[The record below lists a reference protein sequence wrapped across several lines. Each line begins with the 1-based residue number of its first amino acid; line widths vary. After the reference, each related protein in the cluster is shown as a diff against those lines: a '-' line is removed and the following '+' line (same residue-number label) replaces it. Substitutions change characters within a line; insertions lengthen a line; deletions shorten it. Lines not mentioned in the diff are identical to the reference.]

1 MNRTRVFILTFLLLS
16 AAIQLWA
23 HLEDRSSRSPSALK
37 RGATAPSLALTG
49 LDGGAVSLE
58 SFRGKI
64 VILDFWA
71 TWCAPCH
78 AEFNVLEPWWEQ
90 QSETGLLSDV
100 VFIAVNVQESLKLVQ
115 NFLAKRP
122 LPFTV
127 LRDPD
132 GAVAAAYQVSALP
145 TLVIIDQKGEVF
157 DVTTGYDP
165 TVGAR
170 LTALLNALQREEP
183 AP

>member
-23 HLEDRSSRSPSALK
+23 HLEDRSSRSPSTLK
-37 RGATAPSLALTG
+37 KGATAPGVALTG

-58 SFRGKI
+58 SYRGKI

-71 TWCAPCH
+71 TWCAPCQ
-78 AEFNVLEPWWEQ
+78 AEFNVLVPWWEQ
-90 QSETGLLSDV
+90 QSETGLLTDV
-100 VFIAVNVQESLKLVQ
+100 VFIAVNVQESEKLVE

-127 LRDPD
+127 LLDRD
-132 GAVAAAYQVSALP
+132 AVVATAYQVSALP
-145 TLVIIDQKGEVF
+145 TLVLIDQKGEVF

-165 TVGAR
+165 AVGAR
-170 LTALLNALQREEP
+170 LTAMLTMMQNQEP